1 MDNKMEDTLHPP
13 LTQLSEDEKM
23 LSDAAE
29 EFAESVLKPKV
40 QQMEEQAKLDPELIK
55 SFFEMGF
62 MGIEVPAEYDGGDG
76 TFFMSIL
83 AIEQIS
89 KVDASAS
96 VFMDVQNTLVN
107 NAFLRFGSETLKQKY
122 LPSLASSKVGAYCL
136 SEAGAGSDAFSLTTR
151 AEEDDGEYV
160 LNGAKMW
167 ITNAREAEIFVV
179 FANLDP
185 GQGYKG
191 ITAFV
196 AERDME
202 GVTVSKKEDKLGIR
216 ASSTAE
222 VLFENCRV
230 PRENILG
237 ELGKGYRVA
246 MEILNEGRIGIG
258 AQMVGI
264 AEGAFEAA
272 RAYTREREQFGRPV
286 ADFQA
291 VQFQLARMATEIE
304 TARLMV
310 YNAARKKEN
319 GEDFKKDSA
328 MAKYYA
334 SDVAE
339 RVTSQAVELFGG
351 YGYVKEYP
359 VEKFYRDAKI
369 GKIYE
374 GTSNMQL
381 QTIAK
386 SLLD

>member
-1 MDNKMEDTLHPP
+1 METPDTSSYPP
-13 LTQLSEDEKM
+13 LTQLTEDEKM
-23 LSDAAE
+23 LADAAE
-29 EFAESVLKPKV
+29 EFAENVLKPKV
-40 QQMEEQAKLDPELIK
+40 NEMEEQARLDPDIIEA
-55 SFFEMGF
+55 FFDMGF
-62 MGIEVPAEYDGGDG
+62 MGIEVPSEYEGGDG

-107 NAFLRFGSETLKQKY
+107 NAFLRFGSEPLKAKY
-122 LPSLASSKVGAYCL
+122 LPELATQKVGAYCL
-136 SEAGAGSDAFSLTTR
+136 SEAESGSDAFSLKTR
-151 AEEDDGEYV
+151 AEEAGDEYV
-160 LNGAKMW
+160 LNGSKMW
-167 ITNAREAEIFVV
+167 ITNAKEAEVFVI

-185 GQGYKG
+185 SQGYKG

-202 GVTVSKKEDKLGIR
+202 GLTVSKKEDKLGIR

-222 VLFENCRV
+222 VLLENCRI
-230 PRENILG
+230 PKENRLG
-237 ELGKGYRVA
+237 EVGKGYRVA
-246 MEILNEGRIGIG
+246 MEVLNEGRIGIG

-272 RAYTREREQFGRPV
+272 KAYTSERKQFGR
-286 ADFQA
+286 AISDFQA
-291 VQFQLARMATEIE
+291 VQFQLARMATDIE

-310 YNAARKKEN
+310 YNAARKKEA

-334 SDVAE
+334 SEVAE

-386 SLLD
+386 NILK